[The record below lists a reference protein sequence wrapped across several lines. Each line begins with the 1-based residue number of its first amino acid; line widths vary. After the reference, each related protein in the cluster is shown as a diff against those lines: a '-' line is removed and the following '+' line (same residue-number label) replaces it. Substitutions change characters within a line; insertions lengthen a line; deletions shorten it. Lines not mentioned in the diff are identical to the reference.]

1 MTSRHP
7 PDERHVALDR
17 RRQLDRGLTNA
28 AVLGLQRLDVG
39 ALGRTTVSGACGLVA
54 IYVVSDSSLPPKV
67 MMPACK
73 KEMVC
78 MFSSSF
84 S

>member
-1 MTSRHP
+1 MNVTSRLMGVVSLIVDWRMLP
-7 PDERHVALDR
+7 CSAF
-17 RRQLDRGLTNA
+17 NA
-28 AVLGLQRLDVG
+28 SMSAPSG
-39 ALGRTTVSGACGLVA
+39 ATVSGACGLVA
-54 IYVVSDSSLPPKV
+54 IYYVVSDSSLPPKV